1 MNNSV
6 IEAENISKNYQMGDN
21 VVNALDR
28 VSFKIL
34 EGDFISIIG
43 ASGSGK
49 STLLN
54 MIGLLDR
61 PSHGRIK
68 LLGKD
73 ISGLSDDSLA
83 RLRNQTIGFVFQQ
96 FNLLSRTSAMDN
108 VLLPAWYNDSLD
120 MEDAR
125 KRAVEH
131 FVMFDLKDRMDHFPN
146 QLSGGEQQRVAI
158 IRALICDPKI
168 ILADEPTGNLDS
180 KSGGEIMDLLLELN
194 KKLNKTLIL
203 VSHNPQQAALAK
215 KKIYLKDGKVVKSL

>member
-1 MNNSV
+1 
-6 IEAENISKNYQMGDN
+6 
-21 VVNALDR
+21 
-28 VSFKIL
+28 
-34 EGDFISIIG
+34 
-43 ASGSGK
+43 
-49 STLLN
+49 
-54 MIGLLDR
+54 
-61 PSHGRIK
+61 
-68 LLGKD
+68 LGKD
-73 ISGLSDDSLA
+73 ISGLSDDLLA

>member
-6 IEAENISKNYQMGDN
+6 IEAEKISKKYQMGDS
-21 VVNALDR
+21 VVTALDR

-43 ASGSGK
+43 DSGSGK

-61 PSHGRIK
+61 SSHGRIK

-131 FVMFDLKDRMDHFPN
+131 FVMFDLEDRMNHFPN

>member
-68 LLGKD
+68 LLNKD

-125 KRAVEH
+125 QRAVEH

>member
-1 MNNSV
+1 MNNPV
-6 IEAENISKNYQMGDN
+6 IETENITKNYRMGDN
-21 VVNALDR
+21 VVKALNG
-28 VSFKIL
+28 VSFRIL
-34 EGDFISIIG
+34 EGDFVSIIG

-54 MIGLLDR
+54 IIGLLDR
-61 PSHGRIK
+61 PSQGLIK

-83 RLRNQTIGFVFQQ
+83 KLRNQTIGFVFQQ

-108 VLLPAWYNDSLD
+108 VLLPAWYNDDLD

-131 FVMFDLKDRMDHFPN
+131 FIMFDLENRMDHFPN

-180 KSGGEIMDLLLELN
+180 KSWRNNGSFN
-194 KKLNKTLIL
+194 
-203 VSHNPQQAALAK
+203 
-215 KKIYLKDGKVVKSL
+215 

>member
-1 MNNSV
+1 
-6 IEAENISKNYQMGDN
+6 MGDS
-21 VVNALDR
+21 VVTALDR

-43 ASGSGK
+43 DSGSGK

-61 PSHGRIK
+61 SSHGRIK

-131 FVMFDLKDRMDHFPN
+131 FVMFDLEDRMNHFPN

>member
-1 MNNSV
+1 MNNPV
-6 IEAENISKNYQMGDN
+6 IETENITKNYRMGDN
-21 VVNALDR
+21 VVKALNG
-28 VSFKIL
+28 VSFRIL
-34 EGDFISIIG
+34 EGDFVSIIG

-54 MIGLLDR
+54 IIGLLDR
-61 PSHGRIK
+61 PSQGLIK

-83 RLRNQTIGFVFQQ
+83 KLRNQTIGFVFQQ

-108 VLLPAWYNDSLD
+108 VLLPAWYNDDLD

-131 FVMFDLKDRMDHFPN
+131 FIMFDLENRMDHFPN

-180 KSGGEIMDLLLELN
+180 KSGGEIMDLLINLN
-194 KKLNKTLIL
+194 KELKKTLIL

-215 KKIYLKDGKVVKSL
+215 KKIYLKDGKAVKSL